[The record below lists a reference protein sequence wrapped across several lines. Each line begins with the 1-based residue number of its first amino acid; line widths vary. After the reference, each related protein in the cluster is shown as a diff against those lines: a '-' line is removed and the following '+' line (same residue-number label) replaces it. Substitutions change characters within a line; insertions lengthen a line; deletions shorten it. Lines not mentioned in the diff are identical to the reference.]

1 MRPLAALF
9 LLLLLAACAPRLQ
22 PPGIETVEP
31 TLRDDAIVMDDGA
44 VLPLRQWRPA
54 GEPRAV
60 VLALH
65 GFNDYSNAFTSP
77 AVHWAESGI
86 ATYAYDQRGFGETP
100 HRGLWAGEE
109 RMIEDLRVAAAL
121 LRARYPAAP
130 LYLLGE
136 SMGGSVIMAAA
147 ASSDPPAA
155 DGVILAAPAVW
166 GRETQGPLQSSFLW
180 FAAHTVPWLPLTGEG
195 LNVHPSDNIPM
206 LRQLARDPL
215 VIKETRVDAIY
226 GLVNLMDMAY
236 DAGPRLA
243 GRVLVLYGAREDILP
258 EDSVVATLRRMPAGA
273 DPGLRIALYPRGYHM
288 LLRDLNAAEVL
299 DDVAAWI
306 ADPGLPLPSGGDTLA
321 ATLLKGK
328 VDDLEAAAARAAD
341 VPPPATAPKS

>member
-1 MRPLAALF
+1 MRPLTALLMLF
-9 LLLLLAACAPRLQ
+9 LLAACAPRLQ

-31 TLRDDAIVMDDGA
+31 SLRDDAIVMDDGA
-44 VLPLRQWRPA
+44 VLPLRQWLPA

-77 AVHWAESGI
+77 AARWAESGI
-86 ATYAYDQRGFGETP
+86 ATFAYDQRGFGETP
-100 HRGLWAGEE
+100 HRGLWPGEE

-121 LRARYPAAP
+121 LRARYPATP

-147 ASSDPPAA
+147 TSGDPPAA
-155 DGVILAAPAVW
+155 DGLILAAPAVW
-166 GRETQGPLQSSFLW
+166 GRETQGPLQSTFLW

-236 DAGPRLA
+236 DAAPRLA
-243 GRVLVLYGAREDILP
+243 GRTLVLYGAREDILP
-258 EDSVVATLRRMPAGA
+258 EDAVIATLRRMPADG
-273 DPGLRIALYPRGYHM
+273 DPALRIALYPRGYHM

-299 DDVAAWI
+299 DDVVAWI
-306 ADPGLPLPSGGDTLA
+306 GDPAAALPSGGETLA
-321 ATLLKGK
+321 GTVLKGTG
-328 VDDLEAAAARAAD
+328 DDLEAAAARTAEPAAA
-341 VPPPATAPKS
+341 VPKS

>member
-1 MRPLAALF
+1 MKLLTALVM
-9 LLLLLAACAPRLQ
+9 LLLLAACAPRLQ
-22 PPGIETVEP
+22 PPGLETVVP
-31 TLRDDAIVMDDGA
+31 SLRDNAIVMDDGA
-44 VLPLRQWRPA
+44 ALPLRNWVPT

-65 GFNDYSNAFTSP
+65 GFNDYSNAFTTP
-77 AVHWAESGI
+77 ATRWAESGI
-86 ATYAYDQRGFGETP
+86 ATFAYDQRGFGETP
-100 HRGLWAGEE
+100 YRGLWPGEE
-109 RMIEDLRVAAAL
+109 RMIADLRVAAAL
-121 LRARYPAAP
+121 LRARYPTAP

-147 ASSDPPAA
+147 ASDDPPAA
-155 DGVILAAPAVW
+155 DGLILAAPAVW
-166 GRETQGPLQSSFLW
+166 GRETQGPIQSSFLW

-243 GRVLVLYGAREDILP
+243 GRTFVLYGAREDILP
-258 EDSVVATLRRMPAGA
+258 EDSVVATLRRLPAEA
-273 DPGLRIALYPRGYHM
+273 DPALRIALYPRGYHM
-288 LLRDLNAAEVL
+288 LLRDLNAEQVL
-299 DDVAAWI
+299 DDIVAWI
-306 ADPGLPLPSGGDTLA
+306 ADPTAPLPSGGDALA
-321 ATLLKGK
+321 STLLKGK
-328 VDDLEAAAARAAD
+328 ADDLEAAAARAVDA
-341 VPPPATAPKS
+341 PPAAAAPKS